1 MCGAARGFTQ
11 SPPWS
16 GLAAGTLMVK
26 DISLEESVMANNDWD
41 WGSQSTKIWVGIA
54 IGAAVGLG
62 IALSRRRPA
71 TRWDSAREFGK
82 RISDRSE
89 DLADATRD
97 IMTRVRTI
105 YDEGRKVLEDAGE
118 LWSHGR
124 KLVGAR

>member
-1 MCGAARGFTQ
+1 MYAAAPRA
-11 SPPWS
+11 S
-16 GLAAGTLMVK
+16 AAYREGRPAAATLLFEDM
-26 DISLEESVMANNDWD
+26 ISLEESVMGNNE
-41 WGSQSTKIWVGIA
+41 WGNQSTKIWLGIA
-54 IGAAVGLG
+54 IGAAVGIG

-97 IMTRVRTI
+97 IMQRVRTI
-105 YDEGRKVLEDAGE
+105 YEEGRKVMEDAGE

-124 KLVGAR
+124 KMVGAR